1 MNGRLNGLRGLPYI
15 PLPEDPAEGALSG
28 GAGGT
33 PAEPSAT
40 KATEPPATL
49 SQADVDRIVNERLAR
64 ERSKFAD
71 YNDLKAK
78 AAKFDEAEA
87 AKAPELE
94 RVAKTARE
102 EGAAEARAQL
112 NRERV
117 LDKIEVAAAG
127 KFTDPED
134 AQLHLGKRADEFIG
148 KDGVIDTEAITK
160 AVEKLLAEKPHLATT
175 TKTATPAP
183 GRAGIGVGS
192 SSADAAVTPGLGRL
206 QHAYA
211 QSPHNTK

>member
-1 MNGRLNGLRGLPYI
+1 MNRRMTGLRGLPYI
-15 PLPEDPAEGALSG
+15 PLPEDGGEGAPNG
-28 GAGGT
+28 GAGT
-33 PAEPSAT
+33 
-40 KATEPPATL
+40 PPAPEASKGAETPPAAGL

-71 YNDLKAK
+71 YGDLKAK

-94 RVAKTARE
+94 RVANKARD
-102 EGAAEARAQL
+102 EGKAEARAEL

-127 KFTDPED
+127 KFADAED
-134 AQLHLGKRADEFIG
+134 AQLHLGRNADEYVN
-148 KDGVIDTEAITK
+148 KDGVIDTDAIAK
-160 AVEKLLAEKPHLATT
+160 AVEKLLADKPHLAATT
-175 TKTATPAP
+175 QTATPAP
-183 GRAGIGVGS
+183 GRVGVGVGS

-211 QSPHNTK
+211 QSPHNK

>member
-1 MNGRLNGLRGLPYI
+1 MNRRFTALGLPYV
-15 PLPEDPAEGALSG
+15 PLPEDGGEGQNG
-28 GAGGT
+28 GAGT
-33 PAEPSAT
+33 
-40 KATEPPATL
+40 PPAAPAAPPAPKPADPPAAL
-49 SQADVDRIVNERLAR
+49 SQADVDRIVNERLSR
-64 ERSKFAD
+64 ERAKFAD

-78 AAKFDEAEA
+78 AAKYDEAEA

-102 EGAAEARAQL
+102 EGAAEARATL

-148 KDGVIDTEAITK
+148 KDGVIDTAAITK
-160 AVEKLLAEKPHLATT
+160 AVEQLLADKPHLGA
-175 TKTATPAP
+175 TKTTTPAP
-183 GRAGIGVGS
+183 GRVGVGVGS
-192 SSADAAVTPGLGRL
+192 ASADAAVTPGLGRL

-211 QSPHNTK
+211 QSPHNK